1 VHGTRLPASLWW
13 VVMLSLTTAG
23 LAACSGAAAKPH
35 SAQSAHSA
43 APVVSS
49 PVASLGD
56 ARTQALRAYL
66 EMWSAYVVAS
76 RTADYQSPSLARYA
90 AGDALSVLTHGLY
103 ANYQNGVVT
112 RGQPSF
118 HPKVTVTSSSGVPV
132 RASVTDCANSAHW
145 ADYYK
150 SGKPA
155 AGLPR
160 GRNRIEAQLQPFDGV
175 WKVTYL
181 VVEKEGTC

>member
-1 VHGTRLPASLWW
+1 VQGARLPASLWW

-35 SAQSAHSA
+35 SALSTHSA
-43 APVVSS
+43 GPVVS
-49 PVASLGD
+49 PVASPGD
-56 ARTQALRAYL
+56 ARTQALSAYL
-66 EMWSAYVVAS
+66 GMWSAYVAAS
-76 RTADYQSPSLARYA
+76 RTADYQSPSLAHYA

-103 ANYQNGVVT
+103 ANYQNGIVT

-118 HPKVTVTSSSGVPV
+118 DPKVTVTSSNGSPV
-132 RASVTDCANSAHW
+132 QASVTDCANSAHW
-145 ADYYK
+145 VDYYK

-160 GRNRIEAQLQPFDGV
+160 GRHRIEAELQPFGGV